1 MQMKTVAN
9 TWAVTAIAIGLAA
22 LPASVG
28 AKGSG
33 DRSGRAEPTVTT
45 QVEQAFP
52 PAKGLDIRVF
62 STGQSRLQAG
72 TPNQGWWGSIANFS
86 SNDNYIVGA
95 VPSDGFV
102 ARDFFTFDLSSL
114 GRHVVFARLDI
125 FSATLEGDPIERLG
139 LFDVSTPAATLNAN
153 NGRNRSV
160 YDDLGSGT
168 SYGVFDVDTKQDDQW
183 LSLRLNQAAVR
194 DINTTRRWFSIGGRL
209 LSTGSTNPDVDREF
223 LFGFSHNR
231 GLTIH
236 LVVKT
241 APRRA
246 R

>member
-28 AKGSG
+28 ANGSG

-45 QVEQAFP
+45 QLEQAFP
-52 PAKGLDIRVF
+52 PARGLDTRVF
-62 STGQSRLQAG
+62 STGQSRLQPG

-139 LFDVSTPAATLNAN
+139 LFESRLRQPSSTRTTDEIALSTTTWAAARRTGSSTSTPSKTI
-153 NGRNRSV
+153 S
-160 YDDLGSGT
+160 GSA
-168 SYGVFDVDTKQDDQW
+168 S
-183 LSLRLNQAAVR
+183 A
-194 DINTTRRWFSIGGRL
+194 
-209 LSTGSTNPDVDREF
+209 
-223 LFGFSHNR
+223 
-231 GLTIH
+231 
-236 LVVKT
+236 
-241 APRRA
+241 
-246 R
+246 